1 MSVTA
6 HASRS
11 VIAAFVALI
20 ACGPHQSRTG
30 NALPPATQAT
40 VRDNPRSAR
49 YEATIRRTSYGIP
62 HIQAADLP
70 SLGFGEGYA
79 QAEDHLCTIADQV
92 VRGRGERSKY
102 FGRGEGDRHLTS
114 DVVVKALR
122 AREGAD
128 DTRSARSQ
136 EVRDWVEGYVA
147 GYNQYLARTGKD
159 SVPGWCRGQD
169 WVLPITAADV
179 RRAGRPTPFAA
190 AIASA
195 QPSAAGGGAPDTIE
209 DDALDFPRGASQGW
223 ALGRDLTE
231 GGRGMLLVNPH
242 YPWGGSNRFWE
253 KHLTIPG
260 NLDVYGVSVVGSP
273 GVGIGFNRAVGWT
286 HTSST
291 AEVFTVYSL
300 ELVPGKPTRYR
311 YGSEE
316 LDMTPIEIAVEVR
329 GEPAPV
335 RRTIWFSRYGPVIS
349 SSTTGLEWTT
359 KRAFTFRVSTGS
371 GDGLSQI
378 LAMDR
383 AASLADL
390 RKAYADHRAI
400 GGFNS
405 VAVSADGVAWY
416 TSPWATPA
424 LTHDAIDAWLDRRGN
439 DPVTRLA
446 WQNGSVVL
454 LDGSDPKFE
463 WLDPR
468 EARQVTLGK
477 FQDVPQLERTD
488 YVFNAN
494 NSFWFTNAR
503 APLEGGH
510 SPLHGGQ
517 RTQLSLR
524 ARNNV
529 LHLTNAPPFMPAGRD
544 GKFSLQEMQNA
555 VLSNQSLT
563 AELLVPELVKRCKDI
578 PRVTVDGRDI
588 DLARACT
595 VLERWDRRLDLES
608 RGAVLFREWIGRY
621 EDRDLD
627 GKGRLYAV
635 DFDPADA
642 VNTPRG
648 LAPGSLA
655 LENLAKAAALLEGR
669 GVALDVRLGEL
680 QYAPT
685 KLPRRIAV
693 HGGNAREGVL
703 NLQLPTLGGF
713 TTLEPLQL
721 APRVPGSRFLT
732 EAGYP
737 VLHGSSFLMALEYT
751 REGPRAMAFLTYG
764 QSGDPKSPQF
774 TDQTDLYVRKEWRPI
789 LFRADAIAR
798 DVRREYTVSGPH
810 N

>member
-1 MSVTA
+1 MSVTTR
-6 HASRS
+6 ASRA
-11 VIAAFVALI
+11 VIATFVALI
-20 ACGPHQSRTG
+20 ACGPHSSRTG
-30 NALPPATQAT
+30 DALPRATQAAL
-40 VRDNPRSAR
+40 RDTPRGAR

-102 FGRGEGDRHLTS
+102 FGRGQGDRHLVS
-114 DVVVKALR
+114 DIVVKALG

-128 DTRSARSQ
+128 HTRSARSQ

-147 GYNQYLARTGKD
+147 GYNHYLAQTGKD

-169 WVLPITAADV
+169 WVFPITAADV

-195 QPSAAGGGAPDTIE
+195 QPRAPSGGARDTIG
-209 DDALDFPRGASQGW
+209 DDALDLPRGASQGW

-260 NLDVYGVSVVGSP
+260 NLDVYGVSVIGSP

-286 HTSST
+286 HTTST
-291 AEVFTVYSL
+291 AELFTVYSL

-329 GEPAPV
+329 GEAAPV
-335 RRTIWFSRYGPVIS
+335 RRTVWFSRYGPVIS
-349 SSTTGLEWTT
+349 SSATGLEWTT
-359 KRAFTFRVSTGS
+359 KQAITFRVSTGS

-390 RKAYADHRAI
+390 QKAYADHRAI
-400 GGFNS
+400 AGFNS

-424 LTHDAIDAWLDRRGN
+424 LNRDAIAAWLDRRAN
-439 DPVTRLA
+439 DPVTRQA
-446 WQNGSVVL
+446 WQNGGIVL
-454 LDGSDPKFE
+454 LDGSDPMFE
-463 WLDPR
+463 WSEPR
-468 EARQVTLGK
+468 EARQATLGT

-494 NSFWFTNAR
+494 NSFWLANAR
-503 APLEGGH
+503 APLEGGY
-510 SPLHGGQ
+510 SALHGGQ
-517 RTQLSLR
+517 RTRLSLR
-524 ARNNV
+524 ARSNV
-529 LHLTNAPPFMPAGRD
+529 LHLTNVPPYLPAGRD
-544 GKFSLQEMQNA
+544 GKFSLQEMQDA
-555 VLSNQSLT
+555 VLSNRSLT
-563 AELLVPELVKRCKDI
+563 ADLLVPGLLERCKAT
-578 PRVTVDGRDI
+578 PRLVVDGREV
-588 DLARACT
+588 DLAPACT
-595 VLERWDRRLDLES
+595 VLERWDRRFDLES

-621 EDRDLD
+621 EDRDLN
-627 GKGRLYAV
+627 GKGRLFAV

-648 LAPGSLA
+648 LAPGSVA
-655 LENLAKAAALLEGR
+655 LENLAKAVALLDGR
-669 GVALDVRLGEL
+669 GVALDVPLAEL

-693 HGGNAREGVL
+693 HGGNGREGVL
-703 NLQLPTLGGF
+703 NLQLPTLGNF

-721 APRVPGSRFLT
+721 ASRVAGSRFLT

-751 REGPRAMAFLTYG
+751 HEGPRAMAFLTYG
-764 QSGDPKSPQF
+764 QSGDPGSPHF
-774 TDQTDLYVRKEWRPI
+774 TDQTELYARKEWRPI

-798 DVRREYTVSGPH
+798 DVRREYTVSGPRG
-810 N
+810 

>member
-1 MSVTA
+1 MSQTTQA
-6 HASRS
+6 PRI
-11 VIAAFVALI
+11 VIATLVVLI
-20 ACGPHQSRTG
+20 ACGPHPSRAG
-30 NALPPATQAT
+30 NALSSATQAIS
-40 VRDNPRSAR
+40 RDDARAR
-49 YEATIRRTSYGIP
+49 YAATIRRTSYGIP

-92 VRGRGERSKY
+92 VRGRGERSTY

-114 DVVVKALR
+114 DIVVKALL
-122 AREGAD
+122 ARESAD
-128 DTRSARSQ
+128 DTRSARTL
-136 EVRDWVEGYVA
+136 EVRDWVEGYAA

-169 WVLPITAADV
+169 WVSPITAADV

-195 QPSAAGGGAPDTIE
+195 QPPAAGGGARDTID

-231 GGRGMLLVNPH
+231 GGRGMLLASPH

-260 NLDVYGVSVVGSP
+260 SLDVYGVSVIGSP

-286 HTSST
+286 HTTST
-291 AEVFTVYSL
+291 AELFTVYSL

-311 YGSEE
+311 YGNGQ
-316 LDMTPIEIAVEVR
+316 LDMTPIEIVVEVR

-349 SSTTGLEWTT
+349 SSATGLEWTT

-400 GGFNS
+400 AGFNT

-424 LTHDAIDAWLDRRGN
+424 LNRDAIAAWLDRRAN
-439 DPVTRLA
+439 DPVTRQA
-446 WQNGSVVL
+446 WQNARVVV

-468 EARQVTLGK
+468 EAREASLSAIR
-477 FQDVPQLERTD
+477 DVPQLERTD

-494 NSFWFTNAR
+494 NSFWFANAR
-503 APLEGGH
+503 ALLEGGH
-510 SPLHGGQ
+510 SPLHGDQ
-517 RTQLSLR
+517 RTRLSLR
-524 ARNNV
+524 ARSNV
-529 LHLTNAPPFMPAGRD
+529 LHLMNAPPYVPAGSD
-544 GKFSLQEMQNA
+544 GKFSLREMQNA
-555 VLSNQSLT
+555 VLSNRSLS
-563 AELLVPELVKRCKDI
+563 ADLLVPELVDRCKST
-578 PRVTVDGRDI
+578 PRLSVDGREV
-588 DLARACT
+588 DLAAACA
-595 VLERWDRRLDLES
+595 VLERWDRRFDLES
-608 RGAVLFREWIGRY
+608 RGAVLFREWIARY

-627 GKGRLYAV
+627 ATGRLYAV

-655 LENLAKAAALLEGR
+655 LENLAKAVALLGGR
-669 GVALDVRLGEL
+669 GIALDVPLAEL

-685 KLPRRIAV
+685 KLPRRMAI
-693 HGGNAREGVL
+693 HGGNGREGVL
-703 NLQLPTLGGF
+703 NLQLPNLGNF
-713 TTLEPLQL
+713 NTLEPLQL

-732 EAGYP
+732 AAGYP
-737 VLHGSSFLMALEYT
+737 VLHGTSFLMALEYT
-751 REGPRAMAFLTYG
+751 RDGPRAMAFLTYG
-764 QSGDPKSPQF
+764 QSGDPGSPQF
-774 TDQTDLYVRKEWRPI
+774 TDQTELYVRKEWRPI
-789 LFRADAIAR
+789 LFQTDAIAR
-798 DVRREYTVSGPH
+798 DVRREYTVSGPRE
-810 N
+810 